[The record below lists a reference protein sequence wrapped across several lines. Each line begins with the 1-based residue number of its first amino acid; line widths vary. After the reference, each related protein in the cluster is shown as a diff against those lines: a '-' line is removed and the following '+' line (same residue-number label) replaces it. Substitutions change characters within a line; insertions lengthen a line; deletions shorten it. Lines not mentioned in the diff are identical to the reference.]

1 MTRSVYRAAT
11 LTYFSAHLRLLSA
24 DSGPRSFTTLA
35 GDPSTRELGGN
46 DGALVI
52 SAGRAHYGSLA
63 DDRAVR
69 MMDPMPIR
77 QLSSTVQACRITPW
91 PTVTYLPT

>member
-35 GDPSTRELGGN
+35 GDLSTRELGGMTVP
-46 DGALVI
+46 LVI
-52 SAGRAHYGSLA
+52 SAPAPTTDPWPMTAPS
-63 DDRAVR
+63 R